1 MLLQLLDLVFFRFS
15 YISNNTLN
23 KQFEN
28 SYKPEDL
35 VDEADYNVY
44 ILSYSKNILVCLY
57 LIRPR
62 VFFKSISYF

>member
-15 YISNNTLN
+15 YISNNTSN

-28 SYKPEDL
+28 SYKLEDL
-35 VDEADYNVY
+35 VHQADYNVY

-57 LIRPR
+57 FIRPR